1 MSAAG
6 GLPDLPDLE
15 IVPVEALFPHER
27 VDAARAEPLMR
38 RLQQEGVLRNPPVV
52 IPAGDR
58 SERFVVLDGA
68 NRTLALRRMQVPHIL
83 VQVAHAGA
91 SSVRLQTWNHVL
103 LACGAAALLEAIES
117 NPEIAL
123 IPSDPERADFTLSA
137 GAALAYL
144 TLADGQVR
152 EVVGETHPLE
162 WRVRNLNRLVASYQ
176 GLCRVER
183 VSTGP
188 ARGLAAVYPELAG
201 LIVFRPFAVE
211 EVVACALGGELLPA
225 GLTRFVISPRA
236 LRLSYPL
243 ERLAA
248 NADLPAKRL
257 ALAEWLRARVGGRNV
272 RYYAESTFL
281 FDE

>member
-1 MSAAG
+1 MSVPGA
-6 GLPDLPDLE
+6 LPDLPDLE

-27 VDAARAEPLMR
+27 VDDARAEPLML
-38 RLQQEGVLRNPPVV
+38 RLQQEGLLRNPPVV

-68 NRTLALRRMQVPHIL
+68 NRTLALRRLKVPHVL

-91 SSVRLQTWNHVL
+91 SQVELQTWNHVL
-103 LACGAAALLEAIES
+103 QTCGATQLLEALEAH
-117 NPEIAL
+117 PEIAL
-123 IPSDPERADFTLSA
+123 IPSDLERAEFGVRA
-137 GAALAYL
+137 GASLAYL
-144 TLADGQVR
+144 ALADGQVR
-152 EVVGETHPLE
+152 EVVGETHPLD

-183 VSTGP
+183 VSAGP
-188 ARGLAAVYPELAG
+188 SRGLRAVYRDLAG
-201 LIVFRPFAVE
+201 LIVFRPFTVE
-211 EVVACALGGELLPA
+211 EVVACALAGDLLPA
-225 GLTRFVISPRA
+225 GLTRFIVSPRA
-236 LRLSYPL
+236 LRVGYPL

-248 NADLPAKRL
+248 DQPLPEKRL
-257 ALAEWLRARVGGRNV
+257 ALVEWLRARVAGRHV